1 VTSHAG
7 MTKIARFNWPWYAL
21 AVAVSVAGLLVIGSG
36 TLSERWVA
44 LTVIGL
50 VVADFWLV
58 ASLAVSHYVY
68 DRSAVS
74 RGGWLAGIEPAR
86 VRRAAVF
93 HAGEDEA
100 SGAAIRLLPGATI
113 DVFDFNDRPDIGS
126 ASLERARARAGSH
139 ARTIAPDGIPFEDGA
154 FDLGLVV
161 FSAHEIR
168 RPGLRTAFFR
178 ELARVVGPTGRV
190 IVVEH
195 LRDVWNFLAFGP
207 GAFHFLS
214 RATWVGS
221 FAGAGLAVLRERS
234 CTPFVRVFELG
245 RHA

>member
-1 VTSHAG
+1 

-21 AVAVSVAGLLVIGSG
+21 AVAVSAAAVGSIASGALPQRWTGLAVVA
-36 TLSERWVA
+36 
-44 LTVIGL
+44 L

-68 DRSAVS
+68 DRSPVS
-74 RGGWLAGIEPAR
+74 RGAWLAGVSSTA

-93 HAGEDEA
+93 HAGQDEA
-100 SGAAIRLLPGATI
+100 SAIATRLLPTAT
-113 DVFDFNDRPDIGS
+113 VETFDFYDPGRAGS
-126 ASLERARARAGSH
+126 PSLERARARADSR
-139 ARTIAPDGIPFEDGA
+139 ARAMAPERIPLQDGTLDA
-154 FDLGLVV
+154 ALVV

-168 RPGLRTAFFR
+168 RPELRTAFFR
-178 ELARVVGPTGRV
+178 ELARVVRPAGRV
-190 IVVEH
+190 VVVEH

-214 RATWVGS
+214 RTTWLDG
-221 FAGAGLAVLRERS
+221 FASSGLAVVGERS

-245 RHA
+245 RRS